1 MVEQIIDDV
10 LNHLKHDEI
19 NEKAFEASQHAQN
32 QVGRDL
38 ILKMLQS
45 DREYKVIQHSSLKD
59 EGFELSAKPF
69 KAAILANIAK
79 IVEVDSLKAFYESQT
94 KET

>member
-10 LNHLKHDEI
+10 LNEVKHDEI

-38 ILKMLQS
+38 ILKMLPS

-69 KAAILANIAK
+69 KATIL
-79 IVEVDSLKAFYESQT
+79 QR
-94 KET
+94 